1 MGEIQVII
9 AGNITIDD
17 IVLQD
22 GTTYMHTIGGDVLY
36 AAMGSK
42 FWLDGVGLLSRANR
56 AFLDEYAEKFTGAG
70 LDIEGMPAYGHEIV
84 RNWIIYD
91 TGQRRHFIYRNDF
104 ELLKKLSP
112 QEKDVPARYLS
123 AKAVFLAAMA
133 IENQISLAK
142 YFKAKGMLVL
152 ADPLDDDVTAKPQ
165 LVGELIRYVDI
176 FMPSAEEIH
185 RIFENNDYK
194 RNARKLAEMGPRA
207 VVIKLGPDGC
217 LIYDKE
223 RDCFHTLPA
232 YNGRVV
238 DLTGAG
244 DCFGGGFTAGYVAT
258 GGDLIRS
265 AAMGSISSSF
275 AIDGFGSMPLFD
287 KTPQMAATRLQEYLA
302 AL

>member
-1 MGEIQVII
+1 MRETEVII

-17 IVLQD
+17 IVLPD
-22 GTTYMHTIGGDVLY
+22 GTTYMNTIGGDVLY
-36 AAMGSK
+36 ASMGSK
-42 FWLDGVGLLSRANR
+42 FWVDGVGLLSRANKC
-56 AFLDEYAEKFTGAG
+56 FLDEYSGKFTGAG
-70 LDIEGMPAYGHEIV
+70 LDIAGMPAYEHDIV

-91 TGQRRHFIYRNDF
+91 TEQRRHFIYRNDF
-104 ELLKKLSP
+104 ALLQKLSP
-112 QEKDVPARYLS
+112 DENDVPKSYMG

-142 YFKAKGMLVL
+142 YFRANGITVL
-152 ADPLDDDVTAKPQ
+152 ADPLDDDVTAKPE
-165 LVGELIRYVDI
+165 LVRELLQYVTV

-185 RIFENNDYK
+185 RFFGNKDYK
-194 RNARKLAEMGPRA
+194 ENAKKLADMGPEV

-223 RDCFHTLPA
+223 NACYHSLPA
-232 YNGRVV
+232 YDGRVV

-244 DCFGGGFTAGYVAT
+244 DCFGGGFTAGYVLT
-258 GGDLIRS
+258 GGDLVKS

-287 KTPQMAATRLQEYLA
+287 KTPQMAAKRLEQFLSG
-302 AL
+302 L